1 MSVSIIQTLT
11 QRRRYKVA
19 RYKVS
24 FEIEVNEGNPL
35 DWLPDT
41 VGLGLEEGETAN
53 NWYIEELE
61 EKQDDNAA

>member
-1 MSVSIIQTLT
+1 M
-11 QRRRYKVA
+11 A

-35 DWLPDT
+35 YWLPDT
-41 VGLGLEEGETAN
+41 VGLGLEVGETAN
-53 NWYIEELE
+53 SWYIEELE

>member
-1 MSVSIIQTLT
+1 M
-11 QRRRYKVA
+11 A

-41 VGLGLEEGETAN
+41 VGLGLEVGETAD

-61 EKQDDNAA
+61 EIKENQNEPR